1 MEQIHKEYDAVKDLS
16 VDIRRM
22 QRKMRTSS
30 IKMSLNSKSQQ
41 APGSYTNNY
50 EEDIKKTVVLEPED
64 IIFTILD
71 YELEDSTPNLI
82 FEQKN
87 SEGELV
93 TQYMYMNQ
101 SFKPFLIFLWKT
113 FDVIIYSRLKIGLL
127 NQLLN
132 QIKTMWPEINFLAI
146 LGSNSW
152 FNAKLMTEEQNHER
166 DENDF
171 TSNCSQ
177 LYQSI
182 MIKKIL

>member
-101 SFKPFLIFLWKT
+101 SFKPFLIFL
-113 FDVIIYSRLKIGLL
+113 
-127 NQLLN
+127 
-132 QIKTMWPEINFLAI
+132 
-146 LGSNSW
+146 
-152 FNAKLMTEEQNHER
+152 
-166 DENDF
+166 
-171 TSNCSQ
+171 
-177 LYQSI
+177 
-182 MIKKIL
+182 